1 MVLVFVIRKYRS
13 LSLIPALLLCG
24 IVLWLSIGEPYFLL
38 AKRLVI
44 RHEMKEKILHNLK
57 ASELT
62 YISMEEIQKD
72 PSSYWEND
80 HEVYFQGEMYDVV
93 RTEGKAYACVKDHA
107 ESNWKK
113 ELFKRLDQDFEKRFD
128 FKKHFDMKWFSE
140 NIEIIIVPFISHQ
153 TAQSRIDV
161 SVGTGYCNS
170 LYSPPE
176 I

>member
-1 MVLVFVIRKYRS
+1 M
-13 LSLIPALLLCG
+13 SLIPALLLCG
-24 IVLWLSIGEPYFLL
+24 VVLWLSIGEPYFLL

-107 ESNWKK
+107 ESDWKRD
-113 ELFKRLDQDFEKRFD
+113 LLKRLDQDFEKRFE
-128 FKKHFDMKWFSE
+128 FKKLLDLKWYSE
-140 NIEIIIVPFISHQ
+140 Q
-153 TAQSRIDV
+153 TETILFYPSNEPTCLADIPV
-161 SVGTGYCNS
+161 STGVGFLNGVF
-170 LYSPPE
+170 SPPE